1 MTGGNGIRRTAGR
14 TWTILLIDDVGK
26 IISFPV
32 SKPLMAIAIV
42 SLVLVS
48 AVFIFSLF
56 SSHRLRAEKDGLSHV
71 LDRVRA
77 DLDEAEKGR
86 EKALLRLMVLEESLE
101 QAPRENGGHDGQER
115 KNKSTEPGASSRE
128 VTEFSEANTE
138 TRFRQ
143 DRVPLSTGMGEGHE
157 TILFEAGERV
167 TAKDLE
173 VWQEINEGPVFRF
186 QFIVQRIR
194 PRGGKVSGYTFI
206 VLRPGE
212 GTGESPMVIP
222 ATTLKDGKPGVFR
235 QGQYFSIARYK
246 FVRGTFPDVTR
257 MDPFKT
263 ATLFV
268 YSDQGELFAEKT
280 FELAE
285 IFRS

>member
-1 MTGGNGIRRTAGR
+1 MTGGNGIRRTAER
-14 TWTILLIDDVGK
+14 TWTVLLIDDLGK

-32 SKPLMAIAIV
+32 NKPLMVIAIV

-56 SSHRLRAEKDGLSHV
+56 SSHRLRAEKDGLSHA

-101 QAPRENGGHDGQER
+101 QAPRESG
-115 KNKSTEPGASSRE
+115 
-128 VTEFSEANTE
+128 
-138 TRFRQ
+138 
-143 DRVPLSTGMGEGHE
+143 GHE
-157 TILFEAGERV
+157 TILSEAGERV
-167 TAKDLE
+167 TAKGLE
-173 VWQEINEGPVFRF
+173 VWQETNDRPVFRF

-194 PRGGKVSGYTFI
+194 PRSGKVSGYTFI

-212 GTGESPMVIP
+212 GTGESPRVIP
-222 ATTLKDGKPGVFR
+222 ATTLTDGKPDVFR

-246 FVRGTFPDVTR
+246 FVRGTFPDITK

-268 YSDQGELFAEKT
+268 YSDQGELLAEKT

>member
-14 TWTILLIDDVGK
+14 TWTVLLIDDVGK

-32 SKPLMAIAIV
+32 SKPLMVISIV
-42 SLVLVS
+42 SLVLLS
-48 AVFIFSLF
+48 AACIFSLF
-56 SSHRLRAEKDGLSHV
+56 SYHRLRAEKDGLNQA

-86 EKALLRLMVLEESLE
+86 EKALLRLMVLEGSLE
-101 QAPRENGGHDGQER
+101 QAPRESDGHGGQGH
-115 KNKSTEPGASSRE
+115 KNKSTEPRVSSRE

-138 TRFRQ
+138 TRSRQ
-143 DRVPLSTGMGEGHE
+143 DRGPLSTGTVEGHE
-157 TILFEAGERV
+157 TILSEAGERV

-173 VWQEINEGPVFRF
+173 VWQETDDGLVFRF

-212 GTGESPMVIP
+212 GTGESPRVIP
-222 ATTLKDGKPGVFR
+222 ATTLKDGNPSVFR

-268 YSDQGELFAEKT
+268 YSDQGELLAEKT
-280 FELAE
+280 FELGK